1 MLDRIIDGTCAEEI
15 QDIIDIEK
23 TYIKMEETLD
33 RQLKNID
40 GKIAL
45 KDIKK
50 FNSTVMEALKITLS
64 TNILIGITF
73 HIACMID
80 RLKDKVIIDEIEGKK
95 EYIEDNFNLYRI
107 IKNACASLNTKYSII
122 ISDDEICCLM
132 KFFNPK
138 A

>member
-1 MLDRIIDGTCAEEI
+1 
-15 QDIIDIEK
+15 
-23 TYIKMEETLD
+23 MEETLE

-40 GKIAL
+40 GKVML

-50 FNSTVMEALKITLS
+50 FNRTVTEALNVNIS

-80 RLKDKVIIDEIEGKK
+80 RLKEKESIDEFEGKE
-95 EYIEDNFNLYRI
+95 EYIKCNFNLYRI
-107 IKNACASLNTKYSII
+107 VKNACASLNTKYSII

-132 KFFNPK
+132 NFFNPRVFTK
-138 A
+138 N